1 MRTAPLRLATLLVLT
16 PLASALLA
24 GCAAPPER
32 PDSSI
37 RQALFNLGERA
48 AALVM
53 SAPNLPQPPS
63 DQVLLLARP
72 EINASLGIENARFNE
87 SLVRALLAIS
97 DGPQV
102 LDWNTS
108 LTDSSDNQWRL
119 ESRLM
124 ADGPRL
130 SLSDRELLPYRLT
143 LTLRHPGEEATR
155 WEESLQGA
163 LDATA
168 L

>member
-1 MRTAPLRLATLLVLT
+1 MKIAP
-16 PLASALLA
+16 PLAAMLPLLLLA
-24 GCAAPPER
+24 GCAGTPER

-53 SAPNLPQPPS
+53 TAPDLPQPPS

-72 EINASLGIENARFNE
+72 EVNAGLDIENERFRE
-87 SLVRALLAIS
+87 SLVRALLAVS

-102 LDWNTS
+102 LDWGDGLS
-108 LTDSSDNQWRL
+108 EAGDNQWRL
-119 ESRLM
+119 ESRLE

-143 LTLRHPGEEATR
+143 LTLRRPGEERAR

>member
-1 MRTAPLRLATLLVLT
+1 MKRPHPRLAGLLA
-16 PLASALLA
+16 LASLVLLA
-24 GCAAPPER
+24 GCAGSPER
-32 PDSSI
+32 PDPV

-48 AALVM
+48 AERVM
-53 SAPNLPQPPS
+53 AAPTLPRPAG
-63 DQVLLLARP
+63 DQVLLLANP
-72 EINASLGIENARFNE
+72 EVNAGLGIGEARFRE
-87 SLVRALLAIS
+87 SLVRALLAVG

-102 LDWNTS
+102 LDWGDGLS
-108 LTDSSDNQWRL
+108 AGGDNQWRL
-119 ESRLM
+119 ESRLV

-143 LTLRHPGEEATR
+143 LTLRRPGEERAL

>member
-1 MRTAPLRLATLLVLT
+1 MKTAPSRLVALLALT
-16 PLASALLA
+16 LLA
-24 GCAAPPER
+24 GCAGAPER

-53 SAPNLPQPPS
+53 TAPDLPQPPS

-72 EINASLGIENARFNE
+72 EVNAGLGIENERFNE

-102 LDWNTS
+102 LDWNTN
-108 LTDSSDNQWRL
+108 LTDSGDNQWRL

-143 LTLRHPGEEATR
+143 LTLRRPGEEAAR
-155 WEESLQGA
+155 WEQSLQGA
-163 LDATA
+163 LDSTA

>member
-1 MRTAPLRLATLLVLT
+1 MNAPRSHSTALLALTWLV
-16 PLASALLA
+16 LLA
-24 GCAAPPER
+24 GCAGAPER
-32 PDSSI
+32 PDGNI
-37 RQALFNLGERA
+37 RQALFTLGERA
-48 AALVM
+48 AGHVM
-53 SAPNLPQPPS
+53 AAPLLPRPAS
-63 DQVLLLARP
+63 DQVLLLASP
-72 EINASLGIENARFNE
+72 EVDAGLGIGDERFQE
-87 SLVRALLAIS
+87 SLVRALLAVG

-102 LDWNTS
+102 LDWGDG
-108 LTDSSDNQWRL
+108 LTQGGDNQWRL
-119 ESRLM
+119 ESRLT

-143 LTLRHPGEEATR
+143 LTLSRPGEESTR

>member
-1 MRTAPLRLATLLVLT
+1 MTAP
-16 PLASALLA
+16 
-24 GCAAPPER
+24 
-32 PDSSI
+32 D
-37 RQALFNLGERA
+37 
-48 AALVM
+48 
-53 SAPNLPQPPS
+53 LPQPPS
-63 DQVLLLARP
+63 DQVLLLSRP
-72 EINASLGIENARFNE
+72 EVNAGLGIENERFNE

-102 LDWNTS
+102 LDWNTN
-108 LTDSSDNQWRL
+108 LTDSGDNQWRL

-143 LTLRHPGEEATR
+143 LTLRRPGEEAAR
-155 WEESLQGA
+155 WEQSLQGA
-163 LDATA
+163 LDSTA

>member
-1 MRTAPLRLATLLVLT
+1 MTAHRRPLIACLLLAPL
-16 PLASALLA
+16 LLA
-24 GCAAPPER
+24 GCAAAPDRPETL
-32 PDSSI
+32 

-48 AALVM
+48 AGRVMESSAL
-53 SAPNLPQPPS
+53 PKPPA
-63 DQVLLLARP
+63 DQVLLLAAP
-72 EINASLGIENARFNE
+72 EVNGELGIGQERFRE
-87 SLVRALLAIS
+87 SLTRALLAVS

-102 LDWNTS
+102 LDWS
-108 LTDSSDNQWRL
+108 DSMGEGSGENQWRL

-130 SLSDRELLPYRLT
+130 RLSDRELLPYRLT
-143 LTLRHPGEEATR
+143 LVLRRPDGESVM